1 MLASKLH
8 PACRKVNATT
18 HRKVLNAA
26 SLEKITWSVSATRT
40 KRSRQPKEAVFA
52 SGLKRKRE
60 QSHQDG
66 KGFSCKHYSCVR
78 HLFGAEGC

>member
-52 SGLKRKRE
+52 SGLSGRE
-60 QSHQDG
+60 RESNHTRMEWDSHANTTA
-66 KGFSCKHYSCVR
+66 V
-78 HLFGAEGC
+78 